1 MFNRRARLGRG
12 LSHVSSLRLSFLPRP
27 VVPLSHIRNFNIIAH
42 IDHGK
47 STLADRLLEWTG
59 TIKAGST
66 LLILNSLEGHK
77 QYLDKLRVEQAR
89 GITVQAQSAAMF
101 FAFRGEQYLLNL
113 IDTPGHVDFHYE
125 VSRSMRSCSGSLLLV
140 DATQGVQAQTLSN
153 FEIATRE
160 GLTILPIIN
169 KIDLPTANVEE
180 TRKVMVDTLHV
191 RAEDVRLVSAKANL
205 GIAEVLQDVV
215 ERIRPPVA
223 DLAAPFKAFLINC

>member
-1 MFNRRARLGRG
+1 
-12 LSHVSSLRLSFLPRP
+12 
-27 VVPLSHIRNFNIIAH
+27 
-42 IDHGK
+42 
-47 STLADRLLEWTG
+47 
-59 TIKAGST
+59 
-66 LLILNSLEGHK
+66 
-77 QYLDKLRVEQAR
+77 
-89 GITVQAQSAAMF
+89 MF